1 MTRTNLWTLALACT
15 LLASVSL
22 AQDVRAE
29 AGASGL
35 HILLTNDDGIE
46 AVGLQTLKTALR
58 DAGHR
63 VTVLAPNRNYS
74 GSSASVGFGPV
85 AVEEVGPGE
94 YAADASPATCALLG
108 LTAWADPERPFDLLV
123 SGTNLGANAGPATGI
138 SGTVGATT
146 IAASGMAGAVP
157 AIAFSS
163 TPPGDLAEAAAAD
176 PETHRRHFRNVAEF
190 AVRLIDRLAERRD
203 PAGALL
209 APGLRLN
216 VNYPSLEPRAVA
228 GVKIA
233 VQGRGTPFAIVFE
246 EKRPGLFAPGF
257 AAAES
262 ARTPD
267 VPDSDAA
274 GLAEGYVTI
283 VPLDTDY
290 TAPAGALSE
299 TRRRLEGLAAQVPE

>member
-1 MTRTNLWTLALACT
+1 MTRTKLWTLALACA
-15 LLASVSL
+15 LLAAVSL
-22 AQDVRAE
+22 AQDVRAK

-108 LTAWADPERPFDLLV
+108 LTAWTDPERPFDLLV

-163 TPPGDLAEAAAAD
+163 TPPGDLADAAAAD

-190 AVRLIDRLAERRD
+190 AVRLIDRLAERRV
-203 PAGALL
+203 PAGARP
-209 APGLRLN
+209 APAAGAALTGQWAQVKGRQPSLP
-216 VNYPSLEPRAVA
+216 YPSEVA
-228 GVKIA
+228 
-233 VQGRGTPFAIVFE
+233 AISSWPVSPALRC
-246 EKRPGLFAPGF
+246 RPH
-257 AAAES
+257 S
-262 ARTPD
+262 AMSGEVMMSAKVSFDGNSTTSTSSHISSTSP
-267 VPDSDAA
+267 S
-274 GLAEGYVTI
+274 
-283 VPLDTDY
+283 
-290 TAPAGALSE
+290 
-299 TRRRLEGLAAQVPE
+299 TRCLAAP